1 MRKPNRRDFIAL
13 TAATAAAAVGM
24 SGPQADRA
32 AAAEA
37 RNAPAGEAAAT
48 GTLKDAKHIVI
59 LMQEN
64 RSFDHYFGLLKGV
77 RGFSDRSTVELPGGH
92 GVFDQPNGT
101 GSHYPWQLSATQAS
115 GGADPERLAQCS
127 GDLAH
132 DWASQHAAWN
142 NGRMDSWVS
151 AKGLRSLGYLTRED
165 IPFHYALADTWTVCD
180 AYHAS
185 GMSATGPNRTYLWSG
200 RISESSKDGGSESG
214 LTWETYAEALE
225 KATVSWKIYQ
235 STDNYGDNGLA
246 YFAKF
251 TSAPAGSPL
260 RSKGMSTVPR
270 GTTEPG
276 DVAADICDAIA
287 ADVRAGTLPQVSWIV
302 PDQNY
307 SEHPMAT
314 PANGAHFVH
323 KVIDALN
330 ADPDVFNSTILFL
343 NYDENDGYFDHVPP
357 PAPAAGTADEFIGG
371 TSIGL
376 GFRVPMIAISPWSRG
391 GYVNS
396 QTSDHTSVLRFLE
409 KWTAA
414 IGKPATCPN
423 ISAWRRAV
431 CGDLTSMFDFTSPVY
446 GLPALPA
453 TATAVDMG
461 QCTGLPNPAPVAN
474 KLPAQESGTRKAR
487 ALPYQPAADLAAFT
501 TSGSSVQANIK
512 MTNAGS
518 AACHFAVYTNGTQR
532 SGGPW
537 QYTVAAGGSAGDFY
551 NCGAGYGDG
560 LYDLTVLGPNRFM
573 RRFKGNA
580 TKAGKDL
587 LVAASIVSVSGTVKL
602 RFTLTNRGAS
612 AVTFTIKANGY
623 RTGGPW
629 TYTVPAGS
637 TVTDDFSA
645 LTYGSG
651 WYDHTVTVSSD
662 TTWSQRFVGHLENG
676 LPSVSG

>member
-1 MRKPNRRDFIAL
+1 MHKPNRRDFIAL
-13 TAATAAAAVGM
+13 SAAAAAAAAGV
-24 SGPQADRA
+24 SGTQADRA
-32 AAAEA
+32 AAAETRTA
-37 RNAPAGEAAAT
+37 TSDAAAAT
-48 GTLKDAKHIVI
+48 GTLADAKHIVI

-64 RSFDHYFGLLKGV
+64 RSFDHYFGMLKGV
-77 RGFSDRSTVELPGGH
+77 RGFSDRSTVEIAGGH
-92 GVFDQPNGT
+92 SVFEQPNGS
-101 GSHYPWQLSATQAS
+101 GRQYPWQLSATKAS

-132 DWASQHAAWN
+132 DWTSQHGAWN
-142 NGRMDSWVS
+142 GGKMDAWVA
-151 AKGLRSLGYLTRED
+151 AKGLRSLGYLTRDD
-165 IPFHYALADTWTVCD
+165 IPFHYALADTWTICD

-185 GMSATGPNRTYLWSG
+185 GLTATGPNRTYLWSG
-200 RISESSKDGGSESG
+200 KISESSKDGGSASG
-214 LTWETYAEALE
+214 LTWQTYAEALE
-225 KATVSWKIYQ
+225 KAGVSWKVYQ

-246 YFAKF
+246 YFSQF
-251 TSAPAGSPL
+251 TSASASSPL
-260 RSKGMSTVPR
+260 RTKGMSTVPR

-276 DVAADICDAIA
+276 DVAADICDALA
-287 ADVRAGTLPQVSWIV
+287 ADVRAGKLPQVSWIV

-307 SEHPMAT
+307 SEHPLGT

-323 KVIDALN
+323 MVINALN

-357 PAPAAGTADEFIGG
+357 PAAPAGTDGEFLDGAN
-371 TSIGL
+371 IGL

-396 QTSDHTSVLRFLE
+396 QVSDHTSVLRFLE

-414 IGKPATCPN
+414 IGKPATCPH

-453 TATAVDMG
+453 TTTTVDIS
-461 QCTGLPNPAPVAN
+461 QCTSLPNPAPVNN
-474 KLPAQESGTRKAR
+474 KLPSQEAGARKAR
-487 ALPYQPAADLAAFT
+487 ALPYQSAADLMPFT
-501 TSGSSVQANIK
+501 SSGSVLMANIK
-512 MTNAGS
+512 MANAGS
-518 AACHFAVYTNGTQR
+518 AACHFSVYTNGTQR

-537 QYTVAAGGSAGDFY
+537 QYTVAAGGSTTDLY
-551 NCGAGYGDG
+551 YCGPGYGDG
-560 LYDLTVLGPNRFM
+560 VYDFTVIGPNRFL

-587 LVAASIVSVSGTVKL
+587 LVAASAVTVSGTVKL
-602 RFTLTNRGAS
+602 RFMLTNNSGA
-612 AVTFTIKANGY
+612 AVTFTIKANAY

-629 TYTVPAGS
+629 TYSVPAGT
-637 TVTDDFSA
+637 TVTDDFSP

-651 WYDHTVTVSSD
+651 WYDHTVTASSD
-662 TTWSQRFVGHLENG
+662 TTWSQRFVGHLETG
-676 LPSVSG
+676 RPSISG